1 MFGSVSCAERREG
14 GAAPAARAM
23 AAVLGAFV
31 PDTAVRW
38 RGVVVGDV
46 AGRVGVA
53 AEARALA
60 GRLERAG
67 AAVRDAE
74 ARAARGDE
82 GAARWLANVR
92 AAAYEADAAAD
103 RCRVVA
109 RRRRAREQQQ
119 QSQPQPHHQARSS
132 SPLQLLLHE
141 L

>member
-1 MFGSVSCAERREG
+1 
-14 GAAPAARAM
+14 M
-23 AAVLGAFV
+23 AAALGAFV

-38 RGVVVGDV
+38 RGVVAGDV
-46 AGRVGVA
+46 ARRLGVA

-67 AAVRDAE
+67 AAARDAE

-82 GAARWLANVR
+82 GAARWLANAR

-103 RCRVVA
+103 RCRVAA

-119 QSQPQPHHQARSS
+119 QPPHHHQARM
-132 SPLQLLLHE
+132 QDRHRRFD
-141 L
+141 

>member
-1 MFGSVSCAERREG
+1 MCLIRFRVGSGGREPG
-14 GAAPAARAM
+14 M

-38 RGVVVGDV
+38 RGVVAGDV
-46 AGRVGVA
+46 ARRLGVA

-67 AAVRDAE
+67 ATARDAE

-82 GAARWLANVR
+82 GAARWLTKAR
-92 AAAYEADAAAD
+92 ATAYEADAAAD
-103 RCRVVA
+103 RCRVAA

-119 QSQPQPHHQARSS
+119 PPHHHRARMRDR
-132 SPLQLLLHE
+132 HRRFN
-141 L
+141 